1 MTASVLF
8 EDKKFWSG
16 SRCRSTSAKSSRC
29 GERHRLLPSE
39 GLLHRPF
46 TIFVLIVFVSME
58 DKLKKWG
65 FEAYI
70 AKFQDE
76 EITLNVLMVMK
87 EAPV

>member
-1 MTASVLF
+1 
-8 EDKKFWSG
+8 
-16 SRCRSTSAKSSRC
+16 
-29 GERHRLLPSE
+29 
-39 GLLHRPF
+39 
-46 TIFVLIVFVSME
+46 VLIVFVSME